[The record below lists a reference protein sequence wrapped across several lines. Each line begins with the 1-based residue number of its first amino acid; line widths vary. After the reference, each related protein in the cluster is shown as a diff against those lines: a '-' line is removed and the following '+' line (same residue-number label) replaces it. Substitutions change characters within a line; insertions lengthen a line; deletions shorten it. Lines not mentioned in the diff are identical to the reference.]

1 MRKKVRC
8 IVCPG
13 DEKTDEQGEDESEV
27 EGKNVMFVLVK
38 ALLKF

>member
-1 MRKKVRC
+1 MRKKVHC

-13 DEKTDEQGEDESEV
+13 DEKTDEQVKDESEV